1 MKKLIFFNCTFT
13 IQTGNIM
20 TTQIIITVVLAVL
33 IIGAS
38 ILSYGFKKKGDTKA
52 MYFGIGIIAVFVT
65 GIFLTWFIH

>member
-1 MKKLIFFNCTFT
+1 
-13 IQTGNIM
+13 M